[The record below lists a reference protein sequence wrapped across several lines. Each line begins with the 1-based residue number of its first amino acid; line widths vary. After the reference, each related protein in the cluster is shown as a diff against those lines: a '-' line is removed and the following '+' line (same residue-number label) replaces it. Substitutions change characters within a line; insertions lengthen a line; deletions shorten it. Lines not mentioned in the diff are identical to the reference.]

1 MKKLTKVILSGAAV
15 TALGC
20 GMAFGLAGCGSTE
33 TVTINGSS
41 SVTPLMEVLA
51 ARYEASH
58 DNVRIEINMTSS
70 GTGIT
75 AAINGTA
82 DIGMSSR
89 WLENSELEQG
99 VSQQQLCK
107 DGIALVV
114 GTECTATNITSAE
127 VTALYQNL
135 TPACNGAIT
144 NAVGRDQGSGTRDYF
159 DESFKLEES
168 GYHKDVGT
176 GAETGNVIE
185 LLNGTSN
192 TLGYISYG
200 SLAANEGTIKALSV
214 DGVACTLENIESGA
228 YSLCRP
234 FVIVLNNDAE
244 LSDAAQD
251 FIDYIMS
258 AEAQSVITGEGY
270 ISTYEG

>member
-1 MKKLTKVILSGAAV
+1 MKKLIKVIMSGAAV
-15 TALGC
+15 AAIGC
-20 GMAFGLAGCGSTE
+20 GMAFGLTGCGSTE

-51 ARYEASH
+51 ATYEKSH

-89 WLENSELEQG
+89 WLEDDELSQG
-99 VSQQQLCK
+99 VSQRQLCN

-114 GTECTATNITSAE
+114 GTGCTATDITTEE

-135 TPACNGAIT
+135 TPACNGLIT
-144 NAVGRDQGSGTRDYF
+144 NAVGRDQGSGTRDFF
-159 DESFKLEES
+159 DEYFKLEDS
-168 GYHKDVGT
+168 GYDSDVGT

-185 LLNGTSN
+185 LLNGTTT

-200 SLAANEGTIKALSV
+200 SLAANAGSVKALSL
-214 DGVACTLENIESGA
+214 DGIACTLENLVSEK

-234 FVIVLNNDAE
+234 FVIVLNNSAE

-258 AEAQSVITGEGY
+258 EEAQSVISGEGY
-270 ISTYEG
+270 ISTYQG